1 MLKKYGLV
9 IFFVFFTMANLIEA
23 SQAPQA
29 SLVEVQT
36 LKKQEI
42 NDLQEFVGTVNF
54 DKKSKIA
61 SESSG
66 VAKNINF
73 EVGQKVKKDEILV
86 QIDSD
91 ILDAQIKASQS
102 AVNMYEVQ
110 LKNAKKNFERYSALL
125 EKKSIAQ
132 KVFDD
137 AKVEYEIGRAHV

>member
-1 MLKKYGLV
+1 MLKKYSLV

-73 EVGQKVKKDEILV
+73 EVGQKVKKDEVLV

-125 EKKSIAQ
+125 EKKINRTKS
-132 KVFDD
+132 F
-137 AKVEYEIGRAHV
+137 

>member
-66 VAKNINF
+66 VAKI
-73 EVGQKVKKDEILV
+73 
-86 QIDSD
+86 
-91 ILDAQIKASQS
+91 
-102 AVNMYEVQ
+102 
-110 LKNAKKNFERYSALL
+110 
-125 EKKSIAQ
+125 
-132 KVFDD
+132 
-137 AKVEYEIGRAHV
+137 